1 MDRTVKFQT
10 GTVTKSARGAM
21 DVTAFSD
28 VDSAWAKIIYGRGE
42 ERRRSGK
49 ESAELMATV
58 RVRANIMT
66 RAINTGQF
74 VLFDGNR
81 WNITS
86 AAPYK
91 RTFIDFTVKRKT
103 GS

>member
-1 MDRTVKFQT
+1 MDES
-10 GTVTKSARGAM
+10 G
-21 DVTAFSD
+21 FSNVGD
-28 VDSAWAKIIYGRGE
+28 AWVSISYGRGE

-49 ESAELMATV
+49 DSAVLMATV
-58 RVRANIMT
+58 RAPANSIT

-74 VLFDGNR
+74 ILIDGNR

-91 RTFIDFTVKRKT
+91 RKFLDFTVKRKT
-103 GS
+103 ES